1 MTKIDEYTSCQ
12 VKQSLPYTVN
22 IRNSVSWT
30 NCVEQ
35 KRKRCNEKMIFQ
47 DVNLKIYSKIC
58 QKLPPAKAVIK
69 IANTT
74 VVKNL
79 CS

>member
-35 KRKRCNEKMIFQ
+35 KRKRYNEKMIFQ
-47 DVNLKIYSKIC
+47 DVNLKIYSK
-58 QKLPPAKAVIK
+58 
-69 IANTT
+69 NMSETT
-74 VVKNL
+74 TSQSSYKN
-79 CS
+79 SEYNRGEKFV